1 MAFIRLEENLSV
13 NTQYIIKVKW
23 KSNPETDELSATV
36 FLAIDDKN
44 AVITTRG
51 ESALNLWDALHANE
65 DPPSSGLP
73 ISKVTLKSVR
83 RSW

>member
-13 NTQYIIKVKW
+13 NTQFIVKVKW
-23 KSNPETDELSATV
+23 KTNAETDELSATV

-44 AVITTRG
+44 AVVNTKG

-65 DPPSSGLP
+65 DPPGGGLP